1 MSWFSEATF
10 TSHNC
15 VVTLRFQWRTYG
27 CLYSATAWLTS
38 QFLNAGNLEQF
49 SGGFSI
55 EQGGQNTW
63 YLGGH
68 HFSGDP
74 CSPPSPYCSF
84 KTTFITGR
92 IQVKVLPSRR
102 DVFFLFE
109 FSSICGTNCQ
119 SCGEILQNID
129 LIFFMNFLRKWN
141 KINVVSAWTWIR
153 PVFIKAK
160 GHCRNYCHISVSL
173 LQDSTIQLQVPRDL
187 ISCSLEFSAYP
198 CFEIWP
204 LC

>member
-1 MSWFSEATF
+1 MLVTLNSSVAD
-10 TSHNC
+10 SALNRVAKIRDIL
-15 VVTLRFQWRTYG
+15 VVTIFQETPARLL
-27 CLYSATAWLTS
+27 LYS
-38 QFLNAGNLEQF
+38 F
-49 SGGFSI
+49 
-55 EQGGQNTW
+55 
-63 YLGGH
+63 
-68 HFSGDP
+68 
-74 CSPPSPYCSF
+74 YCSF
-84 KTTFITGR
+84 KTTFIAGR

-102 DVFFLFE
+102 DVFFLFK

-129 LIFFMNFLRKWN
+129 LIFFTNFLRKWN